1 VTKVYISRN
10 QQATDRHTRFF
21 PASRCSL
28 RDGAEEEEG
37 ACADAMAPRLPPT
50 QPGPNLGEISP
61 SPIRR
66 PPLIRSSPGEGA
78 RDLATRSGPGSG
90 LGDLGCALRSFQIRS
105 APERL
110 GLGRLQSS
118 VASIFFWCVAVE
130 SDRFEFPAC
139 CWQLLRRG
147 RSLVVVST
155 VVCGRCPGDAS
166 GWDGF
171 AGLGSVCRRSI
182 GAGAAMYHVAPSSKQ
197 AGSL

>member
-1 VTKVYISRN
+1 MLLARRGGGGGGRLRR
-10 QQATDRHTRFF
+10 RHGS
-21 PASRCSL
+21 PA
-28 RDGAEEEEG
+28 
-37 ACADAMAPRLPPT
+37 PTNPT

-139 CWQLLRRG
+139 CWQLRRRG
-147 RSLVVVST
+147 RSLVVGSSAARWWW
-155 VVCGRCPGDAS
+155 GRCPGDAS

-197 AGSL
+197 AGSLSHCEQRAFFYIYKMCKEQI